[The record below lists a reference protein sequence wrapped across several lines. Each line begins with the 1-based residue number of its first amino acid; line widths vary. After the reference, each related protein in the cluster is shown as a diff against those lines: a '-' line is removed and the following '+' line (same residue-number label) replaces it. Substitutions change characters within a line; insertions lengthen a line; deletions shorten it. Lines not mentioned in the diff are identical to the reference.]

1 MRKLEKILYLW
12 LPVIFWCGLIF
23 FVSSLQTL
31 PKISETAFDV
41 FIKNLA
47 HFLEYAILF
56 FLIQRALENKPKK
69 FRTAFNLST
78 LYAFSDEFHQ
88 SFVPGRQPSLM
99 DISIDIMGMLAVW
112 LYLRKVKKK

>member
-1 MRKLEKILYLW
+1 MKLKKFTSFW

-23 FVSSLQTL
+23 LVSSLPSL
-31 PKISETAFDV
+31 PKISETALDI

-56 FLIQRALENKPKK
+56 FLVQRALENKPKK

-78 LYAFSDEFHQ
+78 LYAFSDEFYQ
-88 SFVPGRQPSLM
+88 SFVPGRQPSFA
-99 DISIDIMGMLAVW
+99 DISIDIMGMLAMWV
-112 LYLRKVKKK
+112 YLTRGRRK